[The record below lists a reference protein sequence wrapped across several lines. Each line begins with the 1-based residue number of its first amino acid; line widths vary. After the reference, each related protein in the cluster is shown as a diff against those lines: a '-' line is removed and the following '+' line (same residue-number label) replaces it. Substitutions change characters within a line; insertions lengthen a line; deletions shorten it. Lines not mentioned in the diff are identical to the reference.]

1 MLHDLRPS
9 GHRTQCRGPAQGA
22 AQRAGAAKN
31 AVAGKQGEFEPALTD
46 PLSGRKTALPSSTW
60 EGETSKESLIND
72 RDSLSSCEP
81 FLDVP
86 LDCGGSCL

>member
-46 PLSGRKTALPSSTW
+46 PLSGRKTFVTIVNVG
-60 EGETSKESLIND
+60 GETSKESL
-72 RDSLSSCEP
+72 SSSRL
-81 FLDVP
+81 FALMA
-86 LDCGGSCL
+86 